1 MIEKILETE
10 SGNVHYWISDQIDYG
25 KKTIFF
31 LHGLTASH
39 ELFVKQIEYF
49 DGKFNVIAWD
59 APAHGAS
66 RPYKDFTY
74 EKAAFAARDILRAN
88 KIDGAVFVGQS
99 MGGFISQSV
108 IKRFPELV
116 KGFVSIDSTPFG
128 EKYYSKSD
136 KWWLKQI
143 EWMSSCYPD
152 KSLRKAVAKQ
162 ITRTERSY
170 QNMLQMHSYYDKKE
184 LCHLLGIGFAGFLE
198 DNSDIKINCPV
209 MLIVGEEES
218 TGKVKQYNAQW
229 AEDLGVPITWIKG
242 AAHNSNDD
250 QPELVNEQI
259 EKFMDQIFPDVLDN
273 AKVLFY
279 TPKGDY
285 GDLFYDDG
293 TVASHFAY
301 LAICKYEKDNSFC
314 LFKCNENFEVETD
327 ELWSTIEECMRMTPA
342 GNNSGDIKWLS
353 KTDDAYS
360 NYLLAVEVTFF
371 SGGREKL
378 PSAGYRPDAV
388 FEGYNESDPWGIY
401 FAELDADSFDKPSP
415 AKIRFSMQTYHYHQV
430 KAGQRFTFMEGPVKV
445 GEGRIVEFLID

>member
-88 KIDGAVFVGQS
+88 KINGAVFVGQS
-99 MGGFISQSV
+99 MGGFITQSV

-198 DNSDIKINCPV
+198 DNSDIKINCPI

-242 AAHNSNDD
+242 VAHNSNDD

-259 EKFMDQIFPDVLDN
+259 EKFMEQIFPDVLDN

-285 GDLFYDDG
+285 GDLFYDEG

-342 GNNSGDIKWLS
+342 GKNSGD
-353 KTDDAYS
+353 
-360 NYLLAVEVTFF
+360 
-371 SGGREKL
+371 G
-378 PSAGYRPDAV
+378 
-388 FEGYNESDPWGIY
+388 
-401 FAELDADSFDKPSP
+401 
-415 AKIRFSMQTYHYHQV
+415 
-430 KAGQRFTFMEGPVKV
+430 
-445 GEGRIVEFLID
+445 